1 MLLKCPRHPW
11 FECFTD
17 LNLLNMHSMLIKT
30 EKPILYN
37 FIQWC
42 YILFAVMIED
52 ESSWLKM
59 PNWPAVSASYWPL
72 STALY
77 P

>member
-1 MLLKCPRHPW
+1 
-11 FECFTD
+11 
-17 LNLLNMHSMLIKT
+17 MHSMLIKT

-37 FIQWC
+37 FIRWC
-42 YILFAVMIED
+42 YILFAVMIEED

-59 PNWPAVSASYWPL
+59 PNWPAVLAGYRPL

-77 P
+77 TQIEVLPCHQNFAHYFLYM